1 MLNAMIVD
9 DEAPARSELRYLL
22 EETRRTNSIVEAASA
37 REAVERLMEQRADVL
52 FLDISM
58 PKTSGMQLAEA
69 LRKLKNPP
77 AVVFVTAYSEYAL
90 EAFGVDAVDYL
101 MKPDTFANP
110 ACILTNS
117 SGSYGVTI
125 AEHIIAVSLFMM
137 RRLTDY
143 YSSSV
148 NGEWEPVHFRQYSLK
163 DSRIT
168 VLGTGDIGCE
178 FAKRARAFEPEKIV
192 GVSRSGV
199 CSDPS
204 FDAMYKIGS
213 LDEILPET
221 DLLVMSLPSTPETI
235 DILNRSRIELLPQG
249 AFVVN
254 VGRGTA
260 IDEDAI
266 ADALE
271 NGHLGGAAL
280 DVFKTEPLPS
290 DSRLWK
296 IPNLLIT
303 PHIAGNLTL
312 KHTLDKNVDMFC
324 EDLENFLTGRAMK
337 YEVDR
342 KRGY

>member
-1 MLNAMIVD
+1 MKIAVIIPDIDQENKNKINVVAEKYGAEVCYI
-9 DEAPARSELRYLL
+9 RSEGELPDDFK
-22 EETRRTNSIVEAASA
+22 EP
-37 REAVERLMEQRADVL
+37 
-52 FLDISM
+52 DIIY
-58 PKTSGMQLAEA
+58 G
-69 LRKLKNPP
+69 
-77 AVVFVTAYSEYAL
+77 
-90 EAFGVDAVDYL
+90 FGVSIARTCKNLKWYCAPSAGVDYL

-110 ACILTNS
+110 ECILTNS
-117 SGSYGVTI
+117 SGAYGVTI

-204 FDAMYKIGS
+204 FDAMYKIDS

-235 DILNRSRIELLPQG
+235 DILNSSRIELLPQG
-249 AFVVN
+249 TFVVN

-271 NGHLGGAAL
+271 SGATL

-337 YEVDR
+337 YVVDR